1 MPRQSKR
8 FSAMLEQTRDLLP
21 MSVSDAV
28 KKLFSLEGS
37 LPEGVKPC
45 QFDQTVEG
53 SMHLG
58 VDPKQADQLVRGSI
72 VLPHGTGRV
81 SRVLVFAEGELAEAA
96 TEAGADYVGAADL
109 AEKVKGGWFEFD
121 VAIATPKLMSLVGP
135 LGRVLGPRKLMPSPR
150 AGTVTDDVAAAIA
163 EYKPGT
169 VEVRVDAGGNLHV
182 PVGKMSFSQQNVV
195 ENIDA
200 FITSV
205 RNKRPMAA
213 KGTYI
218 HSATISATMAPA
230 VPIIA

>member
-1 MPRQSKR
+1 
-8 FSAMLEQTRDLLP
+8 

-45 QFDQTVEG
+45 QFDQTVEV

-109 AEKVKGGWFEFD
+109 AVWR
-121 VAIATPKLMSLVGP
+121 LC
-135 LGRVLGPRKLMPSPR
+135 GRYG
-150 AGTVTDDVAAAIA
+150 
-163 EYKPGT
+163 
-169 VEVRVDAGGNLHV
+169 H
-182 PVGKMSFSQQNVV
+182 
-195 ENIDA
+195 
-200 FITSV
+200 
-205 RNKRPMAA
+205 
-213 KGTYI
+213 
-218 HSATISATMAPA
+218 ATISDRRESALFEE
-230 VPIIA
+230 